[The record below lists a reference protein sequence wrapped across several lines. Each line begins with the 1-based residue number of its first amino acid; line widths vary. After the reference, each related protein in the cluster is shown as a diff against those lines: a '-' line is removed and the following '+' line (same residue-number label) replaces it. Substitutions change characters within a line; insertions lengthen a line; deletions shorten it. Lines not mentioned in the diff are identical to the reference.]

1 MSQNTIFHYRIPFK
15 TRVLNIGRR
24 IFMLRIF
31 ENWLVKRTVGRRVSS
46 FWCRL
51 IPPEY
56 LYPKNSYRVIK
67 INGVTYKLDIS
78 NVVDHAA
85 FWGFQDKATSFFLS
99 QLRKGYTIFDVGAN
113 IGIISVTA
121 AGQSKQVVSIEP
133 DKTNFARLIENL
145 RLNNISNVTTLNIGL
160 GSRKEVKKLYKV
172 VESNPGMNRIMDE
185 ELDVP
190 YNEIQI
196 ETLDSVAQSLG
207 ISKIDI
213 IKIDTEGY
221 EMNILKGSNYCIDKF
236 KPAMMLEVDNSLLQT
251 QSSSAVELL
260 GFIKEKGYNI
270 YDITNGKTI
279 NNLDGRIPSHF
290 DVWCSPI
297 VGTN

>member
-1 MSQNTIFHYRIPFK
+1 MSEEVSFRYRVPLK
-15 TRVLNIGRR
+15 TKILNIGRR

-31 ENWLVKRTVGRRVSS
+31 ENWLVKRTLNKRVSS

-56 LYPKNSYRVIK
+56 LYPKNSYRVSK
-67 INGVTYKLDIS
+67 IDGAIYKLDIS
-78 NVVDHAA
+78 NVVDHGA
-85 FWGFQDKATSFFLS
+85 FWGYQDKATSFFLS
-99 QLRKGYTIFDVGAN
+99 RLNKGHTIFDIGAN
-113 IGIISVTA
+113 IGIISVNA
-121 AGQSKQVVSIEP
+121 AARSKQVVSIEP
-133 DKTNFARLIENL
+133 DKMNFDRLTENL
-145 RLNNISNVTTLNIGL
+145 RLNNTTNVTTLNIGL
-160 GSRKEVKKLYKV
+160 GSRKEVKKLYQV
-172 VESNPGMNRIMDE
+172 VESNPGMNRIIDR
-185 ELDVP
+185 ELHLP

-196 ETLDSVAQSLG
+196 ETLDSIAQTLN
-207 ISKIDI
+207 ISKIDV

-236 KPAMMLEVDNSLLQT
+236 KPAMMLEVDNSLLQA

-260 GFIKEKGYNI
+260 GFIREKGYNI

-279 NNLDGRIPSHF
+279 NNLDDRIPSHF

>member
-15 TRVLNIGRR
+15 TRVLNIGRQ

>member
-236 KPAMMLEVDNSLLQT
+236 KPAMMLEVDNSLLQA
-251 QSSSAVELL
+251 QSSSSLELL
-260 GFIKEKGYNI
+260 GFIKEKGYDI